1 MYSLEKQPP
10 PILRC
15 CLFSL
20 LVSFIL
26 GCGYQIR
33 TTGEPL
39 GMTIDSIAIPMI
51 ESTASNRGVEPDF
64 TRIVRE
70 EFISLARVPLA
81 PEAEAQTVLT
91 GRIYRIETQP
101 LSFDVRNTD
110 LSGDQAS
117 FSVTTSRRL
126 IIRLDAKL
134 TERKSGKVIWHDR
147 HMEEKSR
154 YDVSIDPLVNRRSE
168 QLALE
173 RIARLLARRMYQKT
187 MERF

>member
-1 MYSLEKQPP
+1 
-10 PILRC
+10 
-15 CLFSL
+15 
-20 LVSFIL
+20 
-26 GCGYQIR
+26 
-33 TTGEPL
+33 
-39 GMTIDSIAIPMI
+39 MTIDSIAIPMF
-51 ESTASNRGVEPDF
+51 ESTASKRGVEPDF

-70 EFISLARVPLA
+70 EFISLAQVPLA
-81 PEAEAQTVLT
+81 PEAEAQAILT

-101 LSFDVRNTD
+101 LSFRERETD
-110 LSGDQAS
+110 LNGDTAN

-134 TERKSGKVIWHDR
+134 TERKTGKVIWHER

-154 YDVSIDPLVNRRSE
+154 FDVSVDALVNRRNE

>member
-1 MYSLEKQPP
+1 
-10 PILRC
+10 
-15 CLFSL
+15 
-20 LVSFIL
+20 
-26 GCGYQIR
+26 
-33 TTGEPL
+33 
-39 GMTIDSIAIPMI
+39 MTIDNIAIPMI
-51 ESTASNRGVEPDF
+51 ESTASKRGVEPDF

-81 PEAEAQTVLT
+81 PEAEAQAVLT

-101 LSFDVRNTD
+101 LSFDVRETELNQDT
-110 LSGDQAS
+110 AN
-117 FSVTTSRRL
+117 FSVTKSRRL

-154 YDVSIDPLVNRRSE
+154 FDVGLDPLVNRRNE
-168 QLALE
+168 QRALE